1 MISGG
6 VKRRGLSGCAPRG
19 AFARVLL
26 LSIACVAESYAG
38 AGMSACAT
46 GIAGTRERVSLATG
60 QARQKSSVAHTSIA
74 SRNLHKVGEAVAKAV
89 LDKDIASLL
98 AYDRADL
105 RPADEVSLKNPKS
118 DLYCYIF
125 DSECITWGD
134 GTWRSVYD
142 KLSQAHQLQ
151 IKVAVSSSPYDHQTY
166 GNLFFYD
173 ASAVSA
179 KDLRS
184 RDYLCKEGPAN
195 ITSWKFRLENGRW
208 KPVTP
213 LFDSETRACP
223 SDAQTSE

>member
-1 MISGG
+1 MIFGG
-6 VKRRGLSGCAPRG
+6 ANWRGLLGGAPRG
-19 AFARVLL
+19 AFARLLL
-26 LSIACVAESYAG
+26 LSVAIMTVSYVG
-38 AGMSACAT
+38 TGMSACAT
-46 GIAGTRERVSLATG
+46 GNAVARERVSLATG
-60 QARQKSSVAHTSIA
+60 QARQKSSATHA
-74 SRNLHKVGEAVAKAV
+74 SSATRNLHKVGEAVAKAV
-89 LDKDIASLL
+89 LDKDIATLL
-98 AYDRADL
+98 TYDRADL
-105 RPADEVSLKNPKS
+105 RSADEVSLKNPKS

-151 IKVAVSSSPYDHQTY
+151 IKVSVSSSPYDHQTY

-173 ASAVSA
+173 AAAVSE
-179 KDLRS
+179 KELRS

-195 ITSWKFRLENGRW
+195 ITSWKFRFENGKW

-223 SDAQTSE
+223 NDVQRSE